1 MKTTER
7 KMTDEEIRVHNAR
20 ADKLQKLVA
29 IVAMLF
35 GSVGFF
41 MALGCAGASDTGND
55 TPLTWILLGVACIL
69 EVLSYL
75 LLRFL
80 DKVTS

>member
-7 KMTDEEIRVHNAR
+7 KMTNEEIRVHNAR

-29 IVAMLF
+29 IVALIF
-35 GSVGFF
+35 GTTGAI
-41 MALGCAGASDTGND
+41 MAYCCAGTSDTGND
-55 TPLTWILLGVACIL
+55 TPLTWVLLGVACIL